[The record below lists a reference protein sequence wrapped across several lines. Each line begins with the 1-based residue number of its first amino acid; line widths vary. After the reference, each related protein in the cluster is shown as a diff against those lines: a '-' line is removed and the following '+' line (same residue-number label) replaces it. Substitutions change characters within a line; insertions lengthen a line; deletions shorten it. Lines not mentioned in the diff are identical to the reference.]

1 MICKNQKGAYHE
13 RRIIAAMLAAI
24 MLLTRPVGVT
34 QPGKKSK
41 SFFATET
48 IDFEKNE
55 SVAPENAKT
64 ITYKIKRKG
73 FCRK

>member
-1 MICKNQKGAYHE
+1 MK

-24 MLLTRPVGVT
+24 MLLTCPVGVT

-41 SFFATET
+41 AFSRTET

-55 SVAPENAKT
+55 SVAPENAKQLHT
-64 ITYKIKRKG
+64 R
-73 FCRK
+73 